1 MNTTASRETPHIPG
15 EEEEEVVVGAGVELH
30 LKMTIFR
37 KGSFEM

>member
-15 EEEEEVVVGAGVELH
+15 KEEEEVVGAGVELH